1 MRINIRCLLL
11 ITAVFLNCRSTED
24 VSFVGHDIVQY
35 NKISSQSPKTTTS
48 CNTQELVP
56 QEVISTSC
64 NTQELVPQEVISA
77 SNPMTHNDNI
87 TYFIEY
93 EPESTTL
100 TQDSVHSMAEVI
112 GEQYGI
118 SPILLQAIARV
129 ESQYATD
136 LTNSSGAV
144 GICQVVP
151 KYNKDRMDRLGI
163 TDLKNPYY
171 NMVLCAEYIKDMRTL
186 SPYGNDQN
194 FIIMSYHAGINGA
207 TSKYEKNMSTDY
219 VTSVNQTIKELEEM
233 YL

>member
-11 ITAVFLNCRSTED
+11 ITAVFLNCRPLED
-24 VSFVGHDIVQY
+24 VSFGEHDIVQY

-56 QEVISTSC
+56 QDIIS
-64 NTQELVPQEVISA
+64 V

-93 EPESTTL
+93 VPGSTKL

-129 ESQYATD
+129 ESQYTTD

-219 VTSVNQTIKELEEM
+219 VTSVSQTIKELEEM

>member
-24 VSFVGHDIVQY
+24 VSFAGHDIVQY
-35 NKISSQSPKTTTS
+35 NKISSQSPKTT
-48 CNTQELVP
+48 
-56 QEVISTSC
+56 TSC

>member
-1 MRINIRCLLL
+1 MHINIRCLLL

-56 QEVISTSC
+56 QEVIS
-64 NTQELVPQEVISA
+64 A

-93 EPESTTL
+93 VPESTTL

-129 ESQYATD
+129 ESQYTTD

-219 VTSVNQTIKELEEM
+219 VTSVSQTIKELEEM

>member
-11 ITAVFLNCRSTED
+11 ITAVFLNCRPLED
-24 VSFVGHDIVQY
+24 VSFGEHYFTQCD
-35 NKISSQSPKTTTS
+35 KISSQNPKTTIS
-48 CNTQELVP
+48 CAPQEAVP
-56 QEVISTSC
+56 QDIIS
-64 NTQELVPQEVISA
+64 V

-93 EPESTTL
+93 VPGSTKL

-129 ESQYATD
+129 ESQYTTD
-136 LTNSSGAV
+136 VTNSSGAV

-171 NMVLCAEYIKDMRTL
+171 NMVLCAEYIKDVRTL

>member
-11 ITAVFLNCRSTED
+11 ITAVFLNCRPTED

-56 QEVISTSC
+56 QDIIS
-64 NTQELVPQEVISA
+64 V

-93 EPESTTL
+93 VPGSTKL

-129 ESQYATD
+129 ESQYTTD

-219 VTSVNQTIKELEEM
+219 VTSVSQTIKELEEM

>member
-11 ITAVFLNCRSTED
+11 ITAVFLNCRPTED
-24 VSFVGHDIVQY
+24 ISFVGHDIAQY
-35 NKISSQSPKTTTS
+35 NKISSQSPKTT
-48 CNTQELVP
+48 
-56 QEVISTSC
+56 TSC

-93 EPESTTL
+93 VPESTTL

-129 ESQYATD
+129 ESQYTTD

-219 VTSVNQTIKELEEM
+219 VTSVSQTIKELEEM

>member
-56 QEVISTSC
+56 QEVIS
-64 NTQELVPQEVISA
+64 A

-93 EPESTTL
+93 EPESTNL

>member
-56 QEVISTSC
+56 QEVIS
-64 NTQELVPQEVISA
+64 A

-93 EPESTTL
+93 VPESTTL

-129 ESQYATD
+129 ESQYTTD

-219 VTSVNQTIKELEEM
+219 VTSVSQTIKELEEM